1 MVLIMSKQK
10 DGGQAFPGIDIV
22 CGDNALGSKGMSL
35 RDWFAGQ
42 ALVAL
47 VSGQDRVLI
56 GNYCSESGKEI
67 ATVCAD
73 WSYAQADAMLK
84 AREQ

>member
-1 MVLIMSKQK
+1 MSNQK

-42 ALVAL
+42 ASETDVLAHM
-47 VSGQDRVLI
+47 DREMI
-56 GNYCSESGKEI
+56 TREEAK
-67 ATVCAD
+67 
-73 WSYAQADAMLK
+73 YAYADAMLK
-84 AREQ
+84 ARGE